1 MNIAFNPDILVKYGK
16 NATNE
21 MEREMLIN
29 LGFQF
34 IENQNDSIK
43 INKNKFTILNDQ
55 THNGDLKQC
64 INKLTNKEQSEMSAA
79 NLINSLSEEDRK
91 NIPDTIIKKLIG
103 MNLDEETATTN
114 NKQEKKNLI
123 ELIENNDFNL
133 PKFNAKI
140 IESKEDEMKAVY
152 NIKINLIGVNSMNEC
167 ILDIDQAANSLLL
180 NTSTKVYSELKIP
193 LADLN
198 NKYVIQSQLIEAK
211 FIKKTSILKV
221 KIPLLLKIN
230 IT

>member
-1 MNIAFNPDILVKYGK
+1 
-16 NATNE
+16 

-34 IENQNDSIK
+34 IENQNDSVK
-43 INKNKFTILNDQ
+43 INKNKFTILKDQ

-103 MNLDEETATTN
+103 MNLEEETATTN

-152 NIKINLIGVNSMNEC
+152 DIKINLIGVNSMNEC

-180 NTSTKVYSELKIP
+180 NTSTKYYSELKIP

-198 NKYVIQSQLIEAK
+198 KKYLIQSQLIEAK
-211 FIKKTSILKV
+211 FVKKTSILKV